1 MRVWEPHISV
11 PLHHIYSLFVFFSL
25 FALIFL
31 PLISFPIS
39 PFKHMLNF
47 KETPLAAESL
57 NKTYLFNRYLQT
69 DIMKSRLNI
78 DNDFSLSLLANIPLR
93 FQLLDPQDLLQS
105 SRRNDWV
112 RSSPDQ
118 ATYLLEYTI
127 LQDLP
132 RYETRSRDKIV
143 CRPHASQLSTLAD
156 RWWEISKDIQGS
168 RHVEVVD
175 WSESIVTETLQQ
187 RRVQRNEWLGTRLE

>member
-1 MRVWEPHISV
+1 MRVWKPHISV

-25 FALIFL
+25 FTLIFL

-69 DIMKSRLNI
+69 GIMKSRINI

-93 FQLLDPQDLLQS
+93 FQLLDQQDLLQS

-118 ATYLLEYTI
+118 ATHLLEYTI

-156 RWWEISKDIQGS
+156 RWSLMGNIERHPRVETRGS
-168 RHVEVVD
+168 RWLVGEHRYRNTA
-175 WSESIVTETLQQ
+175 TEKGST
-187 RRVQRNEWLGTRLE
+187 

>member
-1 MRVWEPHISV
+1 
-11 PLHHIYSLFVFFSL
+11 
-25 FALIFL
+25 
-31 PLISFPIS
+31 
-39 PFKHMLNF
+39 MLNF

-69 DIMKSRLNI
+69 GIMKSRINI

-93 FQLLDPQDLLQS
+93 FQLLDQQDLLQS

-118 ATYLLEYTI
+118 ATHLLEYTI

-156 RWWEISKDIQGS
+156 R
-168 RHVEVVD
+168 
-175 WSESIVTETLQQ
+175 
-187 RRVQRNEWLGTRLE
+187 

>member
-1 MRVWEPHISV
+1 
-11 PLHHIYSLFVFFSL
+11 
-25 FALIFL
+25 
-31 PLISFPIS
+31 
-39 PFKHMLNF
+39 
-47 KETPLAAESL
+47 
-57 NKTYLFNRYLQT
+57 
-69 DIMKSRLNI
+69 MKNRLNI
-78 DNDFSLSLLANIPLR
+78 DNNFPHSFLANIPLR
-93 FQLLDPQDLLQS
+93 FQLLDRQGLLQS
-105 SRRNDWV
+105 SGRSDWV

-132 RYETRSRDKIV
+132 RYETRYRDEIV
-143 CRPHASQLSTLAD
+143 CPPHASQLSPLAD

-187 RRVQRNEWLGTRLE
+187 RRVQRNEWLGPGSSKARIGILSNNENNCWSCDSRIGFGTGSPKWRFLNSNTCGNSHGYDAKVQIKTMGYILVQ